1 MVKTAIKDSGM
12 MAIPKYGV
20 SFIFESGPRDQKREE
35 KVYI

>member
-20 SFIFESGPRDQKREE
+20 SFVFESGPQDQKKKKKRFM
-35 KVYI
+35 